1 MLTFPESGIGDGHDL
16 AREKIFPG
24 LRECLADSVTRLSAP
39 GEQNGEDGNDRR
51 NFHGSFYSVTMKGI
65 LA

>member
-1 MLTFPESGIGDGHDL
+1 MLTFPESGIGDGHGF

-24 LRECLADSVTRLSAP
+24 LRECPAHSVIRVSAP
-39 GEQNGEDGNDRR
+39 GAQQGENGNDRR
-51 NFHGSFYSVTMKGI
+51 NFHGSFYSVTRKGI